1 MTSPVKFLLET
12 KNELTQ
18 VVWPKRPEVIKLTGV
33 VIITSVIVGLYI
45 GGLDFLFTKA
55 VSFLIER

>member
-12 KNELTQ
+12 RAELMQ
-18 VVWPKRPEVIKLTGV
+18 VVWPKKAEVIKLTGV

-45 GGLDFLFTKA
+45 GGLDLLFTK
-55 VSFLIER
+55 VVTFLIER